1 MWIIT
6 PITEIGKNSKEP
18 VQRAASNDSVAYPSR
33 DIKPQGKYMILDN
46 N

>member
-18 VQRAASNDSVAYPSR
+18 VQRAASNDSVGYPSR